1 MPPRS
6 FIRLLS
12 ALVHAAILST
22 ILVVQ
27 LLSPGPLPN
36 PRTVLAFSDAF
47 PARLVDVPL
56 PPPPRG
62 GNPAPAASLDA
73 APIEAPTDIA
83 PERAMPT
90 APSVHEVT
98 GIPGVETGV
107 PGGLDLPGNGL
118 AVEPPLPPPPPTS
131 REPIRLHA
139 GMQAPRKIVNVPPRY
154 PPHAQ
159 AARVEGT
166 VVLDAVIDQTGRV
179 TGVRVTHSV
188 NLLDQAAIEAV
199 RQWRF
204 TPTLLNDE
212 PVSILLTVTVRFTLG
227 PS

>member
-1 MPPRS
+1 MPPRR
-6 FIRLLS
+6 FITLLS

-22 ILVVQ
+22 IFVTQ
-27 LLSPGPLPN
+27 LLSLGPLPI
-36 PRTVLAFSDAF
+36 PRTVLAFSDAL
-47 PARLVDVPL
+47 PVRIYDIPL
-56 PPPPRG
+56 PPPTRG
-62 GNPAPAASLDA
+62 SSPPSEYSSPGV
-73 APIEAPTDIA
+73 APIEAPPEIA
-83 PERAMPT
+83 PERDVADAPAGHDAT
-90 APSVHEVT
+90 AER
-98 GIPGVETGV
+98 GVETGV
-107 PGGLDLPGNGL
+107 VGGIDLPGIGL
-118 AVEPPLPPPPPTS
+118 QVESPPPPPPAS

-139 GMQAPRKIVNVPPRY
+139 GMQAPRKIVNVPPHY

-166 VVLDAVIDQTGRV
+166 VVLDAVIDPAGRV

-188 NLLDQAAIEAV
+188 NLLDQAAVEAV

-204 TPTLLNDE
+204 TPTLLNGE

>member
-1 MPPRS
+1 MPPRR

-12 ALVHAAILST
+12 ALVHATILST
-22 ILVVQ
+22 IIVVQ
-27 LLSPGPLPN
+27 LISLGPLPN

-62 GNPAPAASLDA
+62 STPPAPASVDA
-73 APIEAPTDIA
+73 APIEAPPDIA
-83 PERAMPT
+83 PERDIPT
-90 APSVHEVT
+90 APSGHEVT
-98 GIPGVETGV
+98 SVPGVETGV
-107 PGGLDLPGNGL
+107 PEGLDLPGNGL
-118 AVEPPLPPPPPTS
+118 AMEPPPPPPPPAS

-139 GMQAPRKIVNVPPRY
+139 GMQAPRKIVNVPPHY

-159 AARVEGT
+159 AAHVEGT
-166 VVLDAVIDQTGRV
+166 VVLDAVIDPTGRV

-188 NLLDQAAIEAV
+188 NLLDQAAVEAV

-204 TPTLLNDE
+204 TPTLLNGE

>member
-1 MPPRS
+1 MPPRR

-36 PRTVLAFSDAF
+36 PRTVLAFSEAF

-56 PPPPRG
+56 PPILRGASAPPSG
-62 GNPAPAASLDA
+62 PADV

-83 PERAMPT
+83 PERDMPT
-90 APSVHEVT
+90 APSGHEVT
-98 GIPGVETGV
+98 GVRGVETGV
-107 PGGLDLPGNGL
+107 LGGLDLPGNGL
-118 AVEPPLPPPPPTS
+118 AVEPPPPPVS

-154 PPHAQ
+154 PTPAQ
-159 AARVEGT
+159 LAHIEGV
-166 VVLDAVIDQTGRV
+166 VVLDAVIDATGRV
-179 TGVRVTHSV
+179 TDVRVTRSIQA
-188 NLLDQAAIEAV
+188 LDQAAIDAV

-204 TPTLLNDE
+204 TPTLLNGE

>member
-1 MPPRS
+1 MPPRR

-62 GNPAPAASLDA
+62 SKPAPAASLDA

-83 PERAMPT
+83 PERDMPT
-90 APSVHEVT
+90 AASGHDVT
-98 GIPGVETGV
+98 GVPGVETGV

-118 AVEPPLPPPPPTS
+118 QVEAPPPPPPVS
-131 REPIRLHA
+131 REPIRLHS
-139 GMQAPRKIVNVPPRY
+139 GMQAPRKVVEVPPRY
-154 PPHAQ
+154 PLAAL
-159 AARVEGT
+159 AARKEGV
-166 VVLDAVIDQTGRV
+166 VVLDAVIDVMGRV
-179 TGVRVTHSV
+179 TDVRVTRSIP
-188 NLLDQAAIEAV
+188 LLDQAAVDAV

-204 TPTLLNDE
+204 TPTLLNGE
-212 PVSILLTVTVRFTLG
+212 PVSVLLTVTVRFTLG

>member
-1 MPPRS
+1 MPPRR

-36 PRTVLAFSDAF
+36 PRTVLAFSNAF

-62 GNPAPAASLDA
+62 SKPAPAALLDA

-83 PERAMPT
+83 PERDMPM
-90 APSVHEVT
+90 APSGHEVT
-98 GIPGVETGV
+98 GIPGVEAGV

-118 AVEPPLPPPPPTS
+118 AVEPPPASPPLS

-154 PPHAQ
+154 PMHAQ
-159 AARVEGT
+159 LAHIEGV
-166 VVLDAVIDQTGRV
+166 VVLDAVIDATGRV
-179 TGVRVTHSV
+179 TDVRVTRS
-188 NLLDQAAIEAV
+188 LQGLD
-199 RQWRF
+199 
-204 TPTLLNDE
+204 
-212 PVSILLTVTVRFTLG
+212 
-227 PS
+227 

>member
-1 MPPRS
+1 MPPRR
-6 FIRLLS
+6 FITCLS

-22 ILVVQ
+22 IFVTQ
-27 LLSPGPLPN
+27 LLSLGPLPI

-62 GNPAPAASLDA
+62 IAAPAPAASIDA
-73 APIEAPTDIA
+73 APIVAPTEIA
-83 PERAMPT
+83 PERDMPT
-90 APSVHEVT
+90 APSGHEVT
-98 GIPGVETGV
+98 GVRGIETGV
-107 PGGLDLPGNGL
+107 LGGLDLPGNGL
-118 AVEPPLPPPPPTS
+118 AVEPPPPPAS

-139 GMQAPRKIVNVPPRY
+139 GMQAPRKIVNVPPHY

-166 VVLDAVIDQTGRV
+166 VVLDAVIDSTGRV
-179 TGVRVTHSV
+179 TDVRVTRSV
-188 NLLDQAAIEAV
+188 NLLDQAAIDAV

-204 TPTLLNDE
+204 TPTLLNGE

>member
-1 MPPRS
+1 MPPR
-6 FIRLLS
+6 RLITVLS

-22 ILVVQ
+22 IFVTQ
-27 LLSPGPLPN
+27 LLSLGPLPI
-36 PRTVLAFSDAF
+36 PRTVLAFSDAL
-47 PARLVDVPL
+47 PVSIHDIPL
-56 PPPPRG
+56 PPPARG
-62 GNPAPAASLDA
+62 GAAPSEGTSPAV
-73 APIEAPTDIA
+73 APIEAPADIA
-83 PERAMPT
+83 PERDVSDVRAGHD
-90 APSVHEVT
+90 AT
-98 GIPGVETGV
+98 GVPGVETGV
-107 PGGLDLPGNGL
+107 VGGIDLPGDGL
-118 AVEPPLPPPPPTS
+118 QVEPPPPPPVS

-139 GMQAPRKIVNVPPRY
+139 GMQAPRKIVNVPPHY

-166 VVLDAVIDQTGRV
+166 VVLDAVIDPTGRV

-188 NLLDQAAIEAV
+188 NLLDQAAIDAV

-204 TPTLLNDE
+204 TPTLLNGE